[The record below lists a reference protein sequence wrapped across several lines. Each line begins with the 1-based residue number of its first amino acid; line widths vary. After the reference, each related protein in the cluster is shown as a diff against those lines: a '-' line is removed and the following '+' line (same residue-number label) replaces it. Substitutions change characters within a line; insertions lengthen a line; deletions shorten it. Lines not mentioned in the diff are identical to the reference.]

1 MLRKVQHRR
10 QTSGHFRRDGA
21 RLLID
26 LRSTRHH
33 VESSGR
39 RTPRNRKSRFTP
51 AVQVTLSW
59 GNTHPWRLNAAW
71 HCTTRKRTS
80 TKENAEK
87 SLCFPLST
95 AEGEL
100 MASFM
105 PVRLVYFLT
114 DDIGLLFRR

>member
-10 QTSGHFRRDGA
+10 QTSGHCWREGA

-26 LRSTRHH
+26 LRSTRPH

-39 RTPRNRKSRFTP
+39 RTPRNRKTRFTP

-71 HCTTRKRTS
+71 HCTTRKRMS
-80 TKENAEK
+80 AKENTEK
-87 SLCFPLST
+87 KPLFPLKHCERRT
-95 AEGEL
+95 NGLFYACE
-100 MASFM
+100 
-105 PVRLVYFLT
+105 
-114 DDIGLLFRR
+114 DGLLSQQ